1 MAGSSDRRTDGI
13 GALVDDDPAG
23 RMFRVNRMAMT
34 SQEIFEQEQRRIF
47 DRCWLYL
54 GHESEIPQP
63 GDFLTRTLVGRPLIF
78 CRGDDGTARAIINS
92 CPHRGAMVCREPRG
106 NAKAF
111 HCLYHSW
118 SFKNTGE
125 ILDLP
130 GADAYSGSFD
140 AGEFSLEPVPQQS
153 SYRGF
158 FFISFNRDAP
168 SLEDYLAGAK
178 EYLDAVADQGEHG
191 MEVIAGT
198 QLYCARAN
206 WKLLVENSIDFYHT
220 VPLHKTYFKFL
231 KDFGTDLSSGVSGRG
246 HDLGNGHAVVK
257 FRAGWGRPVARWE
270 PSWGEAERERLV
282 GVRADLVKRV
292 GAERAQL
299 IADTDR
305 NLCVFPNLLIND
317 IMATV
322 LRQANPISAD
332 YMEITQW
339 ALAPVGESAEARAR
353 RLQSFN
359 TFLGP
364 GGFATPDDIEA
375 LEGCQRGFAAHRELT
390 WSDYSRGYE
399 QELQGP
405 DAPMRSDFELQI
417 RAFYRRWASLM
428 DAGAERAA
436 DKQVVSLRRQDAT
449 SGRV

>member
-1 MAGSSDRRTDGI
+1 MVESVDTGMVNGSDY
-13 GALVDDDPAG
+13 LVRDDPAG
-23 RMFRVNRMAMT
+23 RIFRVNRRAMT
-34 SQEIFEQEQRRIF
+34 SPEIFADEQRRIF

-63 GDFLTRTLVGRPLIF
+63 GDFRTRTLVGRPLIF
-78 CRGDDGTARAIINS
+78 CRGDDGAVRALINS
-92 CPHRGAMVCREPRG
+92 CPHRGAMVCRAQQG

-118 SFKNTGE
+118 SFKNTGV

-130 GADAYSGSFD
+130 GADAYSGAFD
-140 AGEFSLEPVPQQS
+140 DRAFSLALAPRQT

-158 FFISFNRDAP
+158 FFISFDREAQP
-168 SLEDYLAGAK
+168 LENYLAGAR

-270 PSWGEAERERLV
+270 PSWGEAERERLA
-282 GVRADLVKRV
+282 GVRADLVRRV

-339 ALAPVGESAEARAR
+339 ALAPVGEPVAARAR

-375 LEGCQRGFAAHRELT
+375 LEGCQRGFAAHREMP
-390 WSDYSRGYE
+390 WSDYSRGYA
-399 QELQGP
+399 QELEGP
-405 DAPMRSDFELQI
+405 EAAMKSDFELQI
-417 RAFYRRWASLM
+417 RAFYRRWAGLM
-428 DAGAERAA
+428 DAPVAGAERVL
-436 DKQVVSLRRQDAT
+436 DQVVALRRADH
-449 SGRV
+449 G

>member
-1 MAGSSDRRTDGI
+1 MAESSNSPRADGLGGLI
-13 GALVDDDPAG
+13 KDDPAG
-23 RMFRVNRMAMT
+23 RVFQVNRMAMT
-34 SQEIFEQEQRRIF
+34 SQDIFAREQRRIF

-54 GHESEIPQP
+54 GHESEIPQS
-63 GDFLTRTLVGRPLIF
+63 GDFRTRTLVGRPLIF
-78 CRGDDGTARAIINS
+78 CRGEDGKARALINS
-92 CPHRGAMVCREPRG
+92 CPHRGAMVCREKQG

-130 GADAYSGSFD
+130 GAEAYSGAFD
-140 AGEFSLEPVPQQS
+140 SRAFSLAPVPRQA

-158 FFISFNRDAP
+158 FFICFNRDAQP
-168 SLEDYLAGAK
+168 LEDYLAGAK
-178 EYLDAVADQGEHG
+178 DYLDAVADQGEQG

-246 HDLGNGHAVVK
+246 YDLGNGHAVVK

-270 PSWGEAERERLV
+270 PFWGEAERDRLA

-292 GAERAQL
+292 GPQRAEL

-339 ALAPVGESAEARAR
+339 ALAPIGESAAARER

-375 LEGCQRGFAAHRELT
+375 LEGCQRGFAAYRELT
-390 WSDYSRGYE
+390 WSDYSRGYA

-405 DAPMRSDFELQI
+405 DAPMKSDFELQI
-417 RAFYRRWASLM
+417 RAFYRRWAMLM
-428 DAGAERAA
+428 EA
-436 DKQVVSLRRQDAT
+436 DSSGETQDGEDQVIALRRSDH
-449 SGRV
+449 G